1 MLSGLI
7 GTSPDVIRA
16 SAYLRNFSASDA
28 AALGVSTALMT
39 MSILAALGPL
49 VQNKLGQLQVS
60 RMSDL
65 EIRLFVGNEN
75 DFAADPFDRGNLI
88 RYRNFVGQ
96 DRAIRDLK
104 YFALENLR
112 RLHGVELMS
121 VH

>member
-39 MSILAALGPL
+39 MSILAALGSL
-49 VQNKLGQLQVS
+49 LQNKLGQLQIS

>member
-1 MLSGLI
+1 MQV
-7 GTSPDVIRA
+7 P
-16 SAYLRNFSASDA
+16 YLRNFSTSDA
-28 AALGVSTALMT
+28 AVLGVSTALMT
-39 MSILAALGPL
+39 MSILAALGRL